1 MRIGPIP
8 PGDFTCA
15 MIELAM
21 RIHKHGIDNGDPSRV
36 IVTRIARAV
45 MTGALLASPDENYA
59 IRDALRNH
67 DEDAHKQGTDAVQ
80 TLRELP
86 F

>member
-1 MRIGPIP
+1 
-8 PGDFTCA
+8 
-15 MIELAM
+15 MIELALK
-21 RIHKHGIDNGDPSRV
+21 IHKQGVDHGEPSRV

-45 MTGALLASPDENYA
+45 MTGTLLASPNENYA
-59 IRDALRNH
+59 IREALRNH
-67 DEDAHKQGTDAVQ
+67 DEDAHKQGSDAVT